1 MIFSVAGWQVWRSGV
16 KSESHCSGG
25 RAVTAKRVVIVGGG
39 GAGDAAA
46 FALRKRGFDGDVVI
60 LSADGDRPY
69 DRPYLSKEF
78 LRGEVEL
85 NKVYLHE
92 EAEYADERIELRLQ
106 QRVVGAS
113 RPERTLALQSGDEVK
128 FDTLVVA
135 TGGTPRRISD
145 APDSYN
151 VMTLRSLRNS
161 QALRE
166 ALKRGSRLLLVGA
179 GFIGAE
185 VGASARH
192 LGKEVLMVE
201 SAPVPL
207 ARALGTDVGEL
218 YASIHR
224 SKGVDVRTGTTVKE
238 WHSYGGRVVGVTLSD
253 GTREE
258 VDVVLIAIGIDPNL
272 DVPRML
278 GLPIEGTGVRVDS
291 GLRAAE
297 GVYCG
302 GDIAL
307 HPHPVLEQSIRVEHW
322 EVAKHH
328 VRGIATAIASGDAPV
343 TRLPYFWSDQYD
355 VSLEYRG
362 HASGDDRAVWRGD
375 KEALRFSV
383 FYLRDGVIKAVLS
396 MNDKKVNETGGN
408 LIERRIRVGEKALAD
423 LSTNL
428 EDLLPTAG

>member
-1 MIFSVAGWQVWRSGV
+1 M
-16 KSESHCSGG
+16 
-25 RAVTAKRVVIVGGG
+25 TAKRVVIVGGG

-46 FALRKRGFDGDVVI
+46 FGLRKRGFDGEVAI
-60 LSADGDRPY
+60 LSADSDRPY

-85 NKVYLHE
+85 KKVFLHD
-92 EAEYADERIELRLQ
+92 EAEYSKEKIELRLQ
-106 QRVVGAS
+106 ERVVGGSLAD
-113 RPERTLALQSGDEVK
+113 RTVSLQSGGEVG
-128 FDTLVVA
+128 FDVLVIA
-135 TGGTPRRISD
+135 TGGTPRRLPD
-145 APDSYN
+145 APSAAN
-151 VMTLRSLRNS
+151 LMTLRSLRDS
-161 QALRE
+161 QHLRD
-166 ALKRGSRLLLVGA
+166 LLRRSSRLLLVGA

-185 VGASARH
+185 VGASARQ

-201 SAPVPL
+201 AAPVPL
-207 ARALGTDVGEL
+207 SRALGDEVGEV

-224 SKGVDVRTGTTVKE
+224 SRGVDVRTGTTVKE
-238 WHSYGGRVVGVTLSD
+238 WHLERGRVSGVTLSD
-253 GTREE
+253 GRREA
-258 VDVVLIAIGIDPNL
+258 VDLVLIAIGIEPNL
-272 DVPRML
+272 DLPRAL
-278 GLPIEGTGVRVDS
+278 DLPIEGAGVRVDE
-291 GLRAAE
+291 GLLAAD
-297 GVYCG
+297 GVYCA

-307 HPHPVLEQSIRVEHW
+307 HPHPVLEEAIRVEHW

-328 VRGIATAIASGDAPV
+328 GRGIATSIASGHAPV

-362 HASGDDRAVWRGD
+362 HASGNDRAVWRGD

-383 FYLRDGVIKAVLS
+383 FYLRDRVIKAVLS